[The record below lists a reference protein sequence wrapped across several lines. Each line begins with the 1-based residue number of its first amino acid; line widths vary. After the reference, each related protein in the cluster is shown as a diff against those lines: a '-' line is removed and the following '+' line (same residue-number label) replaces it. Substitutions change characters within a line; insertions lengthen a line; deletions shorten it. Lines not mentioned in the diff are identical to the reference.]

1 MLVEASVLEVEVFG
15 LGGRTAREIQ
25 NSFKKREQLFTDQRR
40 KVTKSLQYLT
50 RLLLNYI
57 IWALMSNLHLFPLQ
71 IDLKTFS
78 NWEDS
83 PEKMMMDM
91 MSNPNAARREER

>member
-1 MLVEASVLEVEVFG
+1 M
-15 LGGRTAREIQ
+15 
-25 NSFKKREQLFTDQRR
+25 
-40 KVTKSLQYLT
+40 TKSLQYLT

-57 IWALMSNLHLFPLQ
+57 IYGIDVKLLASFSLMLQ

-91 MSNPNAARREER
+91 MSNPNEARREER